1 VTSEPRPPSPQDD
14 ERGAPAA
21 GAPRRSWFGT
31 VTSVL
36 NVVGTVLILA
46 MAVAVNADVIGRD
59 FFNHPIP
66 GVLEFISWSIV
77 AIVFL
82 QMANTLREGRHVSND
97 ILMSLVI
104 RTRPRLAAGIFAVF
118 DFTGAVLMTII
129 VIYVWPILKT
139 HYVEGYYAGT
149 AGVVEIPI
157 WPFMAAVLV
166 GATATAVQ
174 FLAHAWQDMLQASGR
189 APVR

>member
-1 VTSEPRPPSPQDD
+1 MTSEKRPPSPQTD
-14 ERGAPAA
+14 ERGAPVA

-31 VTSVL
+31 VTRLL
-36 NVVGTVLILA
+36 NVIGTLLILA
-46 MAVAVNADVIGRD
+46 MAIAVNADVIGRD

-97 ILMSLVI
+97 ILMTLVL
-104 RTRPRLAAGIFAVF
+104 RTRPRIAAGIFAAF

-157 WPFMAAVLV
+157 WPFMTAILIGAV
-166 GATATAVQ
+166 ATAIQ
-174 FLAHAWQDMLQASGR
+174 FLLDAWQDVQHALGSKA
-189 APVR
+189 A

>member
-1 VTSEPRPPSPQDD
+1 MTSEPRPPSPHPD

-31 VTSVL
+31 VTRVL
-36 NVVGTVLILA
+36 NVIGTVLILV
-46 MAVAVNADVIGRD
+46 MAIAVNADVVGRD

-97 ILMSLVI
+97 ILMSVVI
-104 RTRPRLAAGIFAVF
+104 RTRPRLAAGIFAAF

-157 WPFMAAVLV
+157 WPFMTAILIGAV
-166 GATATAVQ
+166 ATAIQ
-174 FLAHAWQDMLQASGR
+174 FLLDAWQDVQHALGSKA
-189 APVR
+189 V